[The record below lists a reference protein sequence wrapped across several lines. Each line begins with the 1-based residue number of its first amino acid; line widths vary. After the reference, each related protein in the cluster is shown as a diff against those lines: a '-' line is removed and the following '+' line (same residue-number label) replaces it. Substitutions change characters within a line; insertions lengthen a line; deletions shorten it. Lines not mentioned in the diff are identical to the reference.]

1 MMVTGIEKVVLIK
14 YILNVIF
21 WMRFKVLF
29 FICFSYSNVLFKVYF
44 FYFSKDVNIKIFY
57 LLIVLK
63 INFVFEFI

>member
-29 FICFSYSNVLFKVYF
+29 FICFSYSNVLFKFYF
-44 FYFSKDVNIKIFY
+44 FYFSKDVNIKF
-57 LLIVLK
+57 
-63 INFVFEFI
+63 FIC